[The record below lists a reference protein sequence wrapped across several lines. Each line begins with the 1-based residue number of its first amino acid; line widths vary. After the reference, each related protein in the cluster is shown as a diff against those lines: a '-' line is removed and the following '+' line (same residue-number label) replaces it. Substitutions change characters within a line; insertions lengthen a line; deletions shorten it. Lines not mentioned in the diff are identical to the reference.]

1 MRTGDLVLVAMM
13 SSSSSSTAPSS
24 SRPRDGPATSFE
36 VDSVM
41 AEILRSQK
49 GRMDDFGL
57 VLVVGWPPNRDEMEA
72 PYAAFVQSMRSCFD
86 HDDEEN
92 AYIYP
97 LDSLHITVATFHAFA
112 LKTRDPEQRS
122 ILERE
127 WHQVALAA
135 SKRPEWPTY
144 PLKLE
149 IDSCQIG
156 TRAGILLWR
165 ETTGGLNA
173 MRSCLALETND
184 RQSLFLKAGLNV
196 DTLIIPGIV
205 HSTILRY
212 PSPIKTNGELVQE
225 RFRTDVLPRLKEIFP
240 KPWTASTAVLV
251 CERTPYLHLPYDDR
265 HALETFELTET

>member
-1 MRTGDLVLVAMM
+1 MM
-13 SSSSSSTAPSS
+13 SGSSTSTSPSS
-24 SRPRDGPATSFE
+24 SRPRDGPSTLFE
-36 VDSVM
+36 VDPDM
-41 AEILRSQK
+41 EEILRSQK
-49 GRMDDFGL
+49 GDMDEFGL
-57 VLVVGWPPNRDEMEA
+57 VVVIGWPPNRDEIEA
-72 PYAAFVQSMRSCFD
+72 PYAAFVKSIRSCFD

-97 LDSLHITVATFHAFA
+97 LNALHITVATFHHFS
-112 LKTRDPEQRS
+112 LRTRDPELRS

-127 WHQVALAA
+127 WRQVALAA
-135 SKRPEWPTY
+135 SKRPEWPKY

-165 ETTGGLNA
+165 ETTGGLDN
-173 MRSCLALETND
+173 MRSCLAQETSA

-196 DTLIIPGIV
+196 DTLMIPGIV
-205 HSTILRY
+205 HSSILRY

-225 RFRTDVLPRLKEIFP
+225 RLRKNVLPRLKEVFS
-240 KPWTASTAVLV
+240 KPMTASTAVLV

-265 HALETFELTET
+265 HVLETFELTET